1 MDGFPRLCVLRQLGG
16 DTDFRAAR
24 ARGYT
29 SRMDAVR
36 FGRALGFGARQ
47 AVKTVTAAVEA
58 ATAESSSAKRASAGK
73 AAAWQQERPTAGTTK
88 TVPQTAAHKA
98 AHQAVQTIN
107 MARGAS
113 EGMRRGSRRFG
124 GTAWKTFTRLGGVL
138 WLEVSGVFFGL
149 FAVFALAAVVHLHGE
164 WRPSAT
170 GHRQLEVAVAMLAF
184 FGYFCVSNF
193 VHARRRERQR

>member
-1 MDGFPRLCVLRQLGG
+1 VKLL
-16 DTDFRAAR
+16 
-24 ARGYT
+24 YT

-58 ATAESSSAKRASAGK
+58 ATAESSSAQSAGTTASAGE
-73 AAAWQQERPTAGTTK
+73 AAARPQERPSATPPHTATR
-88 TVPQTAAHKA
+88 KA
-98 AHQAVQTIN
+98 AHQAAQTVRK
-107 MARGAS
+107 ARGAS

-149 FAVFALAAVVHLHGE
+149 FALFALGAVVHLRGE
-164 WRPSAT
+164 WHPSAA
-170 GHRQLEVAVAMLAF
+170 GHRPLAVAAAMLAF

-193 VHARRRERQR
+193 VHARRRERRR